1 MIRVSAIVARAENG
15 VIGRDNQLPWYL
27 PSDLKY
33 FKAQTFGKPVVM
45 GRKTFESIGRPL
57 PGRTNVVI
65 TRQPDWQ
72 SPGVKVASSIEDALK
87 IATAQAELDGADA
100 VMLIGGAEIYRL
112 GAPYIDRWY
121 ITEVHL
127 KPDGDAALQDL
138 DMTLFAEV
146 SSQFGQAQP
155 GEPDHTFRVFDRR

>member
-1 MIRVSAIVARAENG
+1 MIRVCAIVARAENG
-15 VIGRDNQLPWYL
+15 VIGRDNQLPWHL

-33 FKAQTFGKPVVM
+33 FKAQTFGKPVIM

-65 TRQPDWQ
+65 TRQSDWQ
-72 SPGVKVASSIEDALK
+72 SPGVKVASSMEDALK
-87 IATAQAELDGADA
+87 IGTAQAALDGADA

-121 ITEVHL
+121 LTEVHL
-127 KPDGDAALQDL
+127 SPEGDATLPDVDPAL
-138 DMTLFAEV
+138 FVEV
-146 SSQFGQAQP
+146 ATEVGQAQP
-155 GEPDHTFRVFDRR
+155 GEPDHTFRIFDRR

>member
-72 SPGVKVASSIEDALK
+72 
-87 IATAQAELDGADA
+87 
-100 VMLIGGAEIYRL
+100 
-112 GAPYIDRWY
+112 
-121 ITEVHL
+121 
-127 KPDGDAALQDL
+127 
-138 DMTLFAEV
+138 
-146 SSQFGQAQP
+146 
-155 GEPDHTFRVFDRR
+155 